1 MMLKKFAM
9 LIICA
14 AMLSAATAFANEPA
28 TEAVPLKEAGTTT
41 EIFCGMPNPFTDHAS
56 LHQAE
61 KAAGYKI
68 KLPKTICGSDR
79 RVYRTGADI
88 LEVIYYKGDTEVAR
102 VRKAKGCH
110 DISGDYNNHALSER
124 RTTATGFLELKGDN
138 GKYTHANRVEN
149 GYSYSV
155 STIACSKEDL
165 QKLLLQI
172 K

>member
-9 LIICA
+9 LAICTA
-14 AMLSAATAFANEPA
+14 ILAGGHAFANETAP
-28 TEAVPLKEAGTTT
+28 VKEAEATA
-41 EIFCGMPNPFTDHAS
+41 EIFCGMPNPFTDHDS
-56 LHQAE
+56 LRQAE
-61 KAAGYKI
+61 EAAGYKI
-68 KLPKTICGSDR
+68 KLPRTICGSDR

-88 LEVIYYKGDTEVAR
+88 LEVIYYKGDNEVAR

-110 DISGDYNNHALSER
+110 DISGDYNNHTLSEHQ
-124 RTTATGFLELKGDN
+124 TTATGFVELKGDN
-138 GKYTHANRVEN
+138 GKYTHANRVES

-155 STIACSKEDL
+155 STIACSREDL